1 MSVTSSHMTVTAM
14 LTVLTLLGALTV
26 PVCLATLELDSS
38 VVSFKLLTFLSC
50 ASQYLLII
58 LDLHFLLTY
67 LFRLHG
73 W

>member
-38 VVSFKLLTFLSC
+38 VVSLLLTFLGC
-50 ASQYLLII
+50 ASQYLLIN